1 MNPTHSENYHAQLN
15 EAEELLNSQNEN
27 NTRDRFSKLTKE
39 EIIAEAE
46 KLVQTADVKSAYE
59 TLLELKDAFEQ
70 ITQSERPEQI
80 KAWVDAGN
88 DPKDFVPSS
97 DELKSKLWDVF
108 NRFKALREEEKKR
121 AEEEKLQNLKKKEE
135 VLGKMKTLVNA
146 EETDNTLSEMRD
158 LMREWKEIRSIPKEH
173 QESLASEY
181 KLLID
186 QYYDNL
192 SIYNELKDL
201 DREKNLEL
209 KIELIKKVELLKEDS
224 NSRKVWVSLN
234 KLHEDWKNT
243 GPVRKEISEEIWSR
257 FKSASDEIITKVKS
271 IREAQDQERQENF
284 EKKLLLI
291 EKAAN
296 LTALLPNQIKE
307 WQKMG
312 NELDEIFNEWKKIG
326 PVPHEKNEE
335 IWSKFQEIR
344 NHYYTERKQ
353 FFKDLNNSKQ
363 ENLEKK
369 TKLCEQAESLKD
381 EEEFKTTAEKLQ
393 KLQDEWKTIGPVSE
407 EHNDSIWK
415 RFRAAFD
422 HFYDRRNKWFEERKK
437 AESGAVEKREE
448 ILKELEAL
456 ANTEYNF
463 NQLKDIQT
471 KWNNSG
477 FVSGKKYHSLN
488 NKYQKIIDPLFQKL
502 RDEMNQNRK
511 DSIKE
516 YVNTISSGKDGNKKL
531 NIEER
536 KLKDQ
541 ISKIKDEIVTIE
553 NNKSFFQH
561 AKNADAV
568 LKQFDA
574 KIQKLQQQ
582 KDRLTGELKIFQA
595 ANN

>member
-1 MNPTHSENYHAQLN
+1 MNPSHSENYHEQLN
-15 EAEELLNSQNEN
+15 EAEALLNSQKEN
-27 NTRDRFSKLTKE
+27 NTRERFSKLTKE

-46 KLVQTADVKSAYE
+46 KLVQTADVKSAYD
-59 TLLELKDAFEQ
+59 TLLEFKDAFEK

-80 KAWVDAGN
+80 KAWIDAGN
-88 DPKDFVPSS
+88 DPKDFIPSS
-97 DELKSKLWDVF
+97 DDLKTKLWDVF

-121 AEEEKLQNLKKKEE
+121 AEEEKLQNLKKKEG
-135 VLGKMKTLVNA
+135 VLEKIRTLVNA
-146 EETDNTLSEMRD
+146 EETDNTLSEMRE
-158 LMREWKEIRSIPKEH
+158 LMREWKDIRSIPREH
-173 QESLASEY
+173 QESLASDY
-181 KLLID
+181 KLLVD

-209 KIELIKKVELLKEDS
+209 KIELIKKVETLKEQG

-257 FKSASDEIITKVKS
+257 FKSVSDDIIAKVKS

-284 EKKLLLI
+284 EKKILLI
-291 EKAAN
+291 EKASH
-296 LTALLPNQIKE
+296 LTALFPNQIKD

-312 NELDEIFNEWKKIG
+312 NELDEIFNQWKKIG

-335 IWSKFQEIR
+335 IWSRFQEIR

-353 FFKDLNNSKQ
+353 FFKDLNNSK
-363 ENLEKK
+363 EDNLEKK
-369 TKLCEQAESLKD
+369 TNLCEQAESLK
-381 EEEFKTTAEKLQ
+381 EEEDFITTAEKLQ
-393 KLQDEWKTIGPVSE
+393 KLQDEWKTIGPVPE
-407 EHNDSIWK
+407 EHNDLIWK

-422 HFYDRRNKWFEERKK
+422 YFYERRNKWFEERKK
-437 AESGAVEKREE
+437 AESGSIEKREE
-448 ILKELEAL
+448 ILKELETL
-456 ANTEYNF
+456 INSDYNF
-463 NQLKDIQT
+463 NQLKEIQA
-471 KWNNSG
+471 KWNNAG

-516 YVNTISSGKDGNKKL
+516 YVNSITSEKNGNKKL

-541 ISKIKDEIVTIE
+541 ISKINDEIITIE

-582 KDRLTGELKIFQA
+582 KDRLTGELNIFQSA
-595 ANN
+595 IN

>member
-1 MNPTHSENYHAQLN
+1 MNPSHSENYHAQLN
-15 EAEELLNSQNEN
+15 EAEELLNAQNEP

-46 KLVQTADVKSAYE
+46 KLVQTADVKSAYD
-59 TLLELKDAFEQ
+59 TLLELKDSFDK

-97 DELKSKLWDVF
+97 DDLKTKLWDVF
-108 NRFKALREEEKKR
+108 NRFKQLREEEKKR
-121 AEEEKLQNLKKKEE
+121 AEEEKLQNLKKKEA
-135 VLGKMKTLVNA
+135 VLEKIRILVNA
-146 EETDNTLSEMRD
+146 EETENTLSEMRE

-209 KIELIKKVELLKEDS
+209 KIDLIKKVELLKNEN

-234 KLHEDWKNT
+234 KLHDDWKNT
-243 GPVRKEISEEIWSR
+243 GPVRKDISEEIWSR
-257 FKSASDEIITKVKS
+257 FKSSSDEIIAKVKV
-271 IREAQDQERQENF
+271 IREAQNQERQENLD
-284 EKKLLLI
+284 KKLLLI

-296 LTALLPNQIKE
+296 LTALLPSQIRE

-312 NELDEIFNEWKKIG
+312 NDLDEIFNQWKKIG

-363 ENLEKK
+363 ENLDKK
-369 TKLCEQAESLKD
+369 VKLCEQAEALKD
-381 EEEFKTTAEKLQ
+381 EEEFKSTTEKLQ
-393 KLQDEWKTIGPVSE
+393 KLQDEWKSIGPVPE
-407 EHNDSIWK
+407 EHNDTIWK

-422 HFYDRRNKWFEERKK
+422 HFYERRKKWFDERKK
-437 AESGAVEKREE
+437 AESGSVEKRDE

-456 ANTEYNF
+456 SNTEYTF
-463 NQLKDIQT
+463 NQLKEIQS

-477 FVSGKKYHSLN
+477 FVSGKKHHTLN

-516 YVNTISSGKDGNKKL
+516 YVNTISSAKDGNKKL

-541 ISKIKDEIVTIE
+541 IGKINNEIVTIE

-582 KDRLTGELKIFQA
+582 KDRLTGELKIFQS
-595 ANN
+595 ANK